1 MAANLLRQAA
11 GAAAGERTAAGLI
24 FLNTHI
30 SAVRY
35 QVIAKEPGNIN
46 TERGMTV
53 SVRPWEVHDRQRR
66 QLAIVVMGV
75 VVAICFV
82 AVVYELG

>member
-1 MAANLLRQAA
+1 M
-11 GAAAGERTAAGLI
+11 
-24 FLNTHI
+24 
-30 SAVRY
+30 
-35 QVIAKEPGNIN
+35 
-46 TERGMTV
+46 

-75 VVAICFV
+75 VVAISIL